1 MKDIVIGAQSVKIS
15 VKVYNFLIVIFLPFY
30 NFSIV
35 FYSCNLSID
44 TTGEKTRQ
52 RLAYQETAE
61 YM

>member
-1 MKDIVIGAQSVKIS
+1 MIGAQSVEIS
-15 VKVYNFLIVIFLPFY
+15 VKVYNFFIVIFLPLY
-30 NFSIV
+30 NFLLYSIQ
-35 FYSCNLSID
+35 CNLSID

>member
-52 RLAYQETAE
+52 RLAY
-61 YM
+61 

>member
-1 MKDIVIGAQSVKIS
+1 MIGAQSIEIS
-15 VKVYNFLIVIFLPFY
+15 VKVYNFFIVIFLPLY
-30 NFSIV
+30 NFLLYSIQ
-35 FYSCNLSID
+35 CNLSID